1 MTSWTEDISKC
12 TLEELLRSQVENRA
26 WYKEIRRK
34 ASAVMDSK
42 LAKEIGPE
50 EYAEKRKVSNED
62 VAECGR
68 RGRILANEAIAASA
82 DRRRVAR

>member
-12 TLEELLRSQVENRA
+12 TLEELFRSQVENRA

-50 EYAEKRKVSNED
+50 EYAEKRKVSIED

-82 DRRRVAR
+82 DRRRVVR